1 MSRKKFLAGNWKMH
15 KTRAEVSE
23 FFTSF
28 TKILGSLSDVTKVV
42 DVGFGVSSTLF
53 DTCLA
58 QSQGTGIKI
67 LAQNCHF
74 ESNGAFTGET
84 SVPQLLDA
92 HVNGSIIGHSERRQY
107 YNETN
112 EAIGKKW
119 NALTKAGLLPIVCVG
134 ETRQERESG
143 KTLDVVKSQFEE
155 ALQFVSDEGRSKE
168 FIIAYE
174 PVWAIG
180 TGLTATPEQAEDVH
194 KVIRELLSKNFGAS
208 RAQSIRILYG
218 GSMNAA
224 NCKDLLSKP
233 NIDGG
238 LVGGASLKHEDFASM
253 VNTAMTLSGEI

>member
-15 KTRAEVSE
+15 KTRSDASE

-28 TKILGSLSDVTKVV
+28 TKILGNIGDVTKVV

-53 DTCLA
+53 DACLA
-58 QSQGTGIKI
+58 KSQGTGIKI

-74 ESNGAFTGET
+74 ESHGAFTGET

-119 NALTKAGLLPIVCVG
+119 NALAKAGLLPIVCVG

-155 ALQFVSDEGRSKE
+155 ALKFVSDEARSRE

-194 KVIRELLSKNFGAS
+194 KVIRELLVKAFGAA
-208 RAQSIRILYG
+208 RAEAIRILYG

-224 NCKDLLSKP
+224 NCKDLLAKP

-238 LVGGASLKHEDFASM
+238 LVGGASLKPEDFASM
-253 VNTAMTLSGEI
+253 VLSSRALSKP

>member
-15 KTRAEVSE
+15 KTRAEASE

-28 TKILGSLSDVTKVV
+28 TKILGNMSDVTKTV

-53 DTCLA
+53 DACLTK
-58 QSQGTGIKI
+58 SQGTGIKI
-67 LAQNCHF
+67 LAQNCHY
-74 ESNGAFTGET
+74 ETHGAFTGET

-92 HVNGSIIGHSERRQY
+92 HLSGAIIGHSERRQY

-112 EAIGKKW
+112 DAVGKKW
-119 NALTKAGLLPIVCVG
+119 NALAKAGLLPVVCVG
-134 ETRQERESG
+134 ETRQEREAG
-143 KTLDVVKSQFEE
+143 KTLDVVKTQIDE
-155 ALQFVSDEGRSKE
+155 ALKFASDEARTKE
-168 FIIAYE
+168 FVIAYE

-194 KVIRELLSKNFGAS
+194 KVIRDLLAKAFGAT
-208 RAQSIRILYG
+208 RAETIRILYG

-224 NCKDLLSKP
+224 NCKDLLAKP

-238 LVGGASLKHEDFASM
+238 LVGGASLKPEDFASM
-253 VNTAMTLSGEI
+253 IVTARTLR

>member
-15 KTRAEVSE
+15 KTRAEASD

-28 TKILGSLSDVTKVV
+28 TKLLGNMSDVTKTV

-53 DTCLA
+53 DTCLTK
-58 QSQGTGIKI
+58 SQGTGIKI

-74 ESNGAFTGET
+74 ETHGAFTGET

-92 HVNGSIIGHSERRQY
+92 NLSGAIIGHSERRQY

-112 EAIGKKW
+112 EAVGKKW
-119 NALTKAGLLPIVCVG
+119 NALAKAGLLPVVCVG
-134 ETRQERESG
+134 ETRQEREAG
-143 KTLDVVKSQFEE
+143 KTLDVVKTQIDE
-155 ALQFVSDEGRSKE
+155 ALKFASDEARTKE
-168 FIIAYE
+168 FVIAYE

-194 KVIRELLSKNFGAS
+194 KVIRDLLVKAFGSA
-208 RAQSIRILYG
+208 RADSIRILYG

-224 NCKDLLSKP
+224 NCKDLLAKP

-238 LVGGASLKHEDFASM
+238 LVGGASLKAEDFASM
-253 VNTAMTLSGEI
+253 IVTARTLR